1 MMKILFLLPP
11 ILVLGGFVSYRK
23 EKPANLV
30 LKNSVIFT
38 AVPGSSLAQAVAIR
52 GSQIVAVGTNKDIEK
67 YVKRGVTRMI
77 DLEGRLVTPGF
88 NDAHIHLFGAGSA
101 LEKVDLLGITS
112 YDKMKERVAA
122 RVKQTEPGGWIIGRG
137 WDQSLIP
144 DRSWPDRKMLDEA
157 APNNPVLLSRV
168 DGHSVVVN
176 SYVLQESG
184 ITSNTLDPEGGEI
197 VRNPATGEP
206 TGVLKEN
213 AMGLVKRPN
222 EESKET
228 KARYLRL
235 ALDQAKRLG
244 LTSATHFSGDE
255 ELFEELQKNGELT
268 VRVYVGQRLTDD
280 PETLAHYKE
289 LREKLKNNPMVRFGP
304 LKGFIDGT
312 LGSGTAALFEPY
324 NDNPSTSG
332 VLVMPVEE
340 LERKISA
347 ADRDSFQVAVH
358 AIGPRGCRIVLDA
371 CEKAIEANGRRD
383 SRHRIEHAQVLTRE
397 DLPRFAGLGVIASMQ
412 PTHCITDLRFAEE
425 RLGKERCR
433 YAYAW
438 RSVLEAGGR
447 IAFGTDCPVE
457 PMDPMEGL
465 YAAVTRKDRKGEA
478 GDGWF
483 PEEKLT
489 MEEAVSLYTL
499 GSAYASFEENIKGS
513 IEPGKLADLV
523 VLSQNLFQIAENEI
537 MKTKVVYTIFD
548 GKVIYENH

>member
-1 MMKILFLLPP
+1 MKILFLLPP
-11 ILVLGGFVSYRK
+11 ILVLAGFVSCRK

-30 LKNSVIFT
+30 LKNAVIFT

-52 GSQIVAVGTNKDIEK
+52 GSQIVAVGSNKDIEK
-67 YVKRGVTRMI
+67 YVKRGVTRVI

-112 YDKMKERVAA
+112 YDEMKERVAA

-144 DRSWPDRKMLDEA
+144 DKSWPDRKMLDEA

-184 ITSNTLDPEGGEI
+184 ITRNTPDTEGGEI
-197 VRNPATGEP
+197 VRDPATGEP

-255 ELFEELQKNGELT
+255 ELFEEFQKNGELT

-280 PETLAHYKE
+280 PEILAHYKE
-289 LREKLKNNPMVRFGP
+289 LRGKLKNNPMVRFGP

-324 NDNPSTSG
+324 SDDPSTSG

-371 CEKAIEANGRRD
+371 CEEAIKANGRRD

-412 PTHCITDLRFAEE
+412 PTHCITDKRFAED

-465 YAAVTRKDRKGEA
+465 YAAVTRKDRRGEA

-523 VLSQNLFQIAENEI
+523 ALSQNLFQIAENEI